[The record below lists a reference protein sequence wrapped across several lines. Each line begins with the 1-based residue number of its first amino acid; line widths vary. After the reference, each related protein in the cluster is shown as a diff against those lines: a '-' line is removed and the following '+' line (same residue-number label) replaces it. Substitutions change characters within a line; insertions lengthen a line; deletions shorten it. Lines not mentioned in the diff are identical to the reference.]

1 MLFVA
6 KNVFILFALAFIG
19 YVAGV
24 KKIISPGGVK
34 ELSNLLIKV
43 TVPLTIVFS
52 MIRPY
57 NPEVAHTARMVVL
70 GCLIYMPVLAAIG
83 FGLAKVF
90 RVGYRREGL
99 WTFMLTFTNNGFLGM
114 PFMYALFGVDGLLFM
129 TLANTVQQLLLYTG
143 GVYMVKRGY
152 YPQEKID
159 WKSLFITNVNIAIVI
174 GVIIFVNQI
183 PIPAEVVSVLE
194 YMAGMNTPLSMMVVG
209 LSLSHYPLA
218 TMFTEKHAYILAFFR
233 LVAFP
238 LLTYAVMRMI
248 GLEKGAMLTT
258 TLLYSTALPSP
269 ALGSILAVKYDT
281 DPQFAAQCVFITTT
295 LALLTLPIIGG
306 YLA

>member
-1 MLFVA
+1 MIFVA
-6 KNVFILFALAFIG
+6 KNIFILFALAFIG
-19 YVAGV
+19 YLAGV
-24 KKIISPGGVK
+24 KKIISPEGVK

-43 TVPLTIVFS
+43 TVPLTIIFS

-57 NPEVAHTARMVVL
+57 QPEVAHTAKLVVI
-70 GCLIYMPVLAAIG
+70 GCLIYIPVLATIA
-83 FGLAKVF
+83 FGLAKLF
-90 RVGYRREGL
+90 RVGYKREGL

-129 TLANTVQQLLLYTG
+129 TLANTVQQLILYTG

-152 YPQEKID
+152 YSREKVD
-159 WKSLFITNVNIAIVI
+159 WKSLLLTNVNIAIVI
-174 GVIIFVNQI
+174 GVIIFVKQI
-183 PIPAEVVSVLE
+183 PVPDEIVSVLE

-209 LSLSHYPLA
+209 LSLSHYPLS

-238 LLTYAVMRMI
+238 LLTYAVMRTV
-248 GLEKGAMLTT
+248 GLEKGAMVTT

-281 DPQFAAQCVFITTT
+281 DPQFAAQCVFVTTT
-295 LALLTLPIIGG
+295 LSMLTLPLIGG
-306 YLA
+306 YFV